1 MLEYRVQCDSEEDT
15 ARLGATLAAALSP
28 GTVVGLIGTLGAGKT
43 ALVRC
48 VASALGVRETDV
60 VSPTFSL
67 INEYSGRYPV
77 YHFDTFRLRDH
88 DEFLELGPEEYFAG
102 EGIVF
107 CEWADR
113 VAELLPASRLEI
125 HIEVTGPSSRE
136 FAIRATSPQYAA
148 VIKQLAAADR

>member
-1 MLEYRVQCDSEEDT
+1 MLEYRVQCESEEDT
-15 ARLGATLAAALSP
+15 ARLGAALAAELAP

-67 INEYSGRYPV
+67 INEYAGRCPV

-113 VAELLPASRLEI
+113 VADCLPNSRLEI
-125 HIEVTGPSSRE
+125 RIEVTGPSSRE
-136 FAIRATSPQYAA
+136 FVIRATSGEYAA
-148 VIKQLAAADR
+148 VLEKLAASGR